1 MNTSKGNNMKKKYAG
16 YTVIEMLLVLLLVSL
31 FASVS
36 IVFVPRVQERLTVY
50 QFLNQFEKNILLT
63 QQSSL
68 FSDEFT
74 EFYREAEGER
84 RLVFDLD
91 HEYRII
97 LPIPPVLKV
106 SDFPLIRFSKDT
118 GNMGISRKILFTW
131 QNEQTQ
137 VLYSFLFG
145 KGHYEK
151 QILSTK

>member
-1 MNTSKGNNMKKKYAG
+1 MQKKYAG

-36 IVFVPRVQERLTVY
+36 IVFVPRVQERLT
-50 QFLNQFEKNILLT
+50 LNQFEKNILLT